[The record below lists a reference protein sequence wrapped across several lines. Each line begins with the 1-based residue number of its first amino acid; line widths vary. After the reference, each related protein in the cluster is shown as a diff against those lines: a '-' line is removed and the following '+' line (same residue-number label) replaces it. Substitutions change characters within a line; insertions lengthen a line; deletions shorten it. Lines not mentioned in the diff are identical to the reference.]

1 MWRLKAKAI
10 STAMS
15 FFWAV
20 QAFAAEPKTEKIEVT
35 LDIPANPFLDQVCV
49 IANYLTIGAI
59 ICSIVFG
66 GIWLMQKK
74 DSSDDEVEEDD
85 DDEDDD
91 DEEVRAPVGSMA
103 KIADETP
110 EETKVDEAK
119 VEEPPVVETKVEEP
133 KVEETKAEEP
143 KAEEPEAEE
152 PPKEV
157 AETEETT
164 AEELKPAEKAP
175 AASKSKKAENDG
187 TAKKPR
193 KSKKKE

>member
-1 MWRLKAKAI
+1 MRRLKAKAI
-10 STAMS
+10 STAMT

-20 QAFAAEPKTEKIEVT
+20 QAFGAEPKTEKIEVM

-74 DSSDDEVEEDD
+74 DSSDDEDD
-85 DDEDDD
+85 DDNE
-91 DEEVRAPVGSMA
+91 EEVRAPVGSMA
-103 KIADETP
+103 KVVNETPEIVKVEKPADETKA
-110 EETKVDEAK
+110 EEPK

-133 KVEETKAEEP
+133 KVEEP
-143 KAEEPEAEE
+143 KAEEP
-152 PPKEV
+152 PTEV
-157 AETEETT
+157 TKTEETT
-164 AEELKPAEKAP
+164 AEELKPEEKAP

>member
-1 MWRLKAKAI
+1 MRRLKAKAI
-10 STAMS
+10 STAMT

-20 QAFAAEPKTEKIEVT
+20 QAFGAEPKTEKIEVM

-74 DSSDDEVEEDD
+74 DSSDEEDD
-85 DDEDDD
+85 DDNE
-91 DEEVRAPVGSMA
+91 EEVRAPVGSMA
-103 KIADETP
+103 KVVNETPEIVKVEKPADET
-110 EETKVDEAK
+110 KA
-119 VEEPPVVETKVEEP
+119 EEPKVEEP
-133 KVEETKAEEP
+133 KVEEP
-143 KAEEPEAEE
+143 KAEEP
-152 PPKEV
+152 PTEV
-157 AETEETT
+157 TKTEETT
-164 AEELKPAEKAP
+164 AEELKPEEKAP